1 MGANNSR
8 RRVSFESD
16 ENDNITVVK
25 GIRLSENVINR
36 MREPIAPLLPPSL
49 PQVPPPVAAPS
60 SLLIPVP
67 PLRPPFDPITSLPP
81 IEPIALPPQP
91 PAPVTEVVAPP
102 PPPMEQV
109 AAPTIIDMVIP
120 PPTLAALK
128 PAASPPPPA
137 SVEQPTVKPIAPP
150 PPPAE
155 FIAPTPCEPIAP
167 PPQPPV
173 EAFAPPP
180 APVPVEVV
188 GPPLPP
194 PTPEPEPVAVAPP
207 AAHAVDEEKLRKK
220 ITEDLQKCLL
230 KERVKAEQE
239 LQAWL
244 EEEKVHAASFAEA
257 EAQAS
262 VKDEVGRIL
271 ELERATTHNTLTQA
285 VMREK
290 VSAEDERLRTQLYA
304 KQLELRDQELKKQDA
319 FYREQVARLE
329 DRSAQF
335 YKLSTENYH
344 KAADGI
350 NAKFKSYTETQPK
363 TPNCKQCRCRST
375 VARKNSLGRNLERNQ
390 ALMGGQSSSGCAY
403 NRTWPFKAR
412 FFFKMFIDDQ
422 QGEIIIT
429 VVEEC
434 ATGQYLRSKCHLAFH
449 SRAFRG

>member
-1 MGANNSR
+1 MGANNST

-49 PQVPPPVAAPS
+49 PQVPPTVAAPS
-60 SLLIPVP
+60 PLIPVP
-67 PLRPPFDPITSLPP
+67 PLRPSFDPITSLPP

-91 PAPVTEVVAPP
+91 PAPVTEVVAPLPLP
-102 PPPMEQV
+102 PSMEQV

-128 PAASPPPPA
+128 PVASPPPPP
-137 SVEQPTVKPIAPP
+137 SVE
-150 PPPAE
+150 
-155 FIAPTPCEPIAP
+155 
-167 PPQPPV
+167 QPPV

-180 APVPVEVV
+180 APEPVEVV

-194 PTPEPEPVAVAPP
+194 PTLEPEPLAA
-207 AAHAVDEEKLRKK
+207 AAHAVDEEELRKK
-220 ITEDLQKCLL
+220 ITEDLQKGLL
-230 KERVKAEQE
+230 KERAKAEQE

-335 YKLSTENYH
+335 YKMTTENYH

-350 NAKFKSYTETQPK
+350 NAKFKRFEASPVCADLQGQILKCYQEHSGK
-363 TPNCKQCRCRST
+363 TLLCSTIASRYLQC
-375 VARKNSLGRNLERNQ
+375 VNQ
-390 ALMGGQSSSGCAY
+390 AKQNKLRTGG
-403 NRTWPFKAR
+403 
-412 FFFKMFIDDQ
+412 
-422 QGEIIIT
+422 
-429 VVEEC
+429 
-434 ATGQYLRSKCHLAFH
+434 
-449 SRAFRG
+449 

>member
-128 PAASPPPPA
+128 PVASPPPPA
-137 SVEQPTVKPIAPP
+137 SVEQP
-150 PPPAE
+150 
-155 FIAPTPCEPIAP
+155 
-167 PPQPPV
+167 PV

-180 APVPVEVV
+180 AAVPVEVV

-194 PTPEPEPVAVAPP
+194 PTPGPEPVVVAPP
-207 AAHAVDEEKLRKK
+207 AAHAVDEEELRKK
-220 ITEDLQKCLL
+220 ITEDLQKGLL

-271 ELERATTHNTLTQA
+271 ELERATTHKTLTQA

-290 VSAEDERLRTQLYA
+290 VSAEDERLRTQLYEITGKA

-350 NAKFKSYTETQPK
+350 NAKFKRFEVSPVCADLQGQILKCYQEHSGK
-363 TPNCKQCRCRST
+363 TLLCSTIASRYLQC
-375 VARKNSLGRNLERNQ
+375 VNQ
-390 ALMGGQSSSGCAY
+390 AKQNGNNDLAPL
-403 NRTWPFKAR
+403 W
-412 FFFKMFIDDQ
+412 
-422 QGEIIIT
+422 
-429 VVEEC
+429 
-434 ATGQYLRSKCHLAFH
+434 ATTTDIRKTS
-449 SRAFRG
+449 

>member
-49 PQVPPPVAAPS
+49 PQVPPPV
-60 SLLIPVP
+60 
-67 PLRPPFDPITSLPP
+67 PP

-128 PAASPPPPA
+128 PVASPPPPA

-180 APVPVEVV
+180 APEPVEVV
-188 GPPLPP
+188 GSPLPP

-207 AAHAVDEEKLRKK
+207 AAHAVDEEELRKK
-220 ITEDLQKCLL
+220 ITEDLQKGLL

-335 YKLSTENYH
+335 YKMTTENYH

-350 NAKFKSYTETQPK
+350 NAKFKRFEVSPVCADLQGQILKCYQEHSGK
-363 TPNCKQCRCRST
+363 TLLCSTIASRYLQC
-375 VARKNSLGRNLERNQ
+375 VNQ
-390 ALMGGQSSSGCAY
+390 AKQNKLRTGG
-403 NRTWPFKAR
+403 
-412 FFFKMFIDDQ
+412 
-422 QGEIIIT
+422 
-429 VVEEC
+429 
-434 ATGQYLRSKCHLAFH
+434 
-449 SRAFRG
+449 

>member
-102 PPPMEQV
+102 PPPME
-109 AAPTIIDMVIP
+109 
-120 PPTLAALK
+120 
-128 PAASPPPPA
+128 
-137 SVEQPTVKPIAPP
+137 
-150 PPPAE
+150 
-155 FIAPTPCEPIAP
+155 
-167 PPQPPV
+167 QPPV

>member
-1 MGANNSR
+1 MGANNST

-60 SLLIPVP
+60 PLLIPVP
-67 PLRPPFDPITSLPP
+67 LLRPPFDPITSLPP
-81 IEPIALPPQP
+81 IESIALPPQP

-102 PPPMEQV
+102 PPPPPMEQL
-109 AAPTIIDMVIP
+109 AAPSIIDMVIP

-128 PAASPPPPA
+128 PVASPPPPA
-137 SVEQPTVKPIAPP
+137 SVEQPAVKPIAPP

-155 FIAPTPCEPIAP
+155 FIAPPPCEPIAP

-180 APVPVEVV
+180 APEPVEVV

-194 PTPEPEPVAVAPP
+194 PTLEPEPVAAAPP
-207 AAHAVDEEKLRKK
+207 AAHAVDEEELRKK
-220 ITEDLQKCLL
+220 ITEDLQKGLL
-230 KERVKAEQE
+230 KERAKAEQE

-244 EEEKVHAASFAEA
+244 EEEKVHVASFAEA

-290 VSAEDERLRTQLYA
+290 VSAEDERLRTQLYEITRKA

-335 YKLSTENYH
+335 YKMTTENYH

-350 NAKFKSYTETQPK
+350 NAKFKRFEASPLCADLQGQILKCYQEHSGK
-363 TPNCKQCRCRST
+363 TLLCSTIASRYLQC
-375 VARKNSLGRNLERNQ
+375 VNQ
-390 ALMGGQSSSGCAY
+390 AKQNKLRTGG
-403 NRTWPFKAR
+403 
-412 FFFKMFIDDQ
+412 
-422 QGEIIIT
+422 
-429 VVEEC
+429 
-434 ATGQYLRSKCHLAFH
+434 
-449 SRAFRG
+449 

>member
-102 PPPMEQV
+102 PPPMEQ
-109 AAPTIIDMVIP
+109 
-120 PPTLAALK
+120 
-128 PAASPPPPA
+128 
-137 SVEQPTVKPIAPP
+137 
-150 PPPAE
+150 
-155 FIAPTPCEPIAP
+155 
-167 PPQPPV
+167 PPV
-173 EAFAPPP
+173 EAFAPSP
-180 APVPVEVV
+180 APEPVEVV
-188 GPPLPP
+188 GTPLPP
-194 PTPEPEPVAVAPP
+194 PTPEPEPVAAAPP
-207 AAHAVDEEKLRKK
+207 AAHAVDEEELRKK
-220 ITEDLQKCLL
+220 ITEELQKSLL
-230 KERVKAEQE
+230 KERAKAEQE

-290 VSAEDERLRTQLYA
+290 VSAEDERLRTQLYEITRKA

-329 DRSAQF
+329 DRVSLFARHWKTSLVFVVESVFEIHRSTESAQF
-335 YKLSTENYH
+335 YKMTTENYH

-350 NAKFKSYTETQPK
+350 NAKFKRFEVSPVCADLQGQILKCYQEHSGK
-363 TPNCKQCRCRST
+363 TLLCSTIASRYLQC
-375 VARKNSLGRNLERNQ
+375 VNQ
-390 ALMGGQSSSGCAY
+390 AKQNKLRTGG
-403 NRTWPFKAR
+403 
-412 FFFKMFIDDQ
+412 
-422 QGEIIIT
+422 
-429 VVEEC
+429 
-434 ATGQYLRSKCHLAFH
+434 
-449 SRAFRG
+449 

>member
-1 MGANNSR
+1 MGANNST

-60 SLLIPVP
+60 PLIPVP

-102 PPPMEQV
+102 PLPPSMEQV

-128 PAASPPPPA
+128 PVASPQPPA
-137 SVEQPTVKPIAPP
+137 SVE
-150 PPPAE
+150 
-155 FIAPTPCEPIAP
+155 
-167 PPQPPV
+167 QPPV

-180 APVPVEVV
+180 APEPVEVV

-194 PTPEPEPVAVAPP
+194 PTLEPEPVAAAPP
-207 AAHAVDEEKLRKK
+207 AAHAVDEEELRKK
-220 ITEDLQKCLL
+220 ITEDLQKGLL
-230 KERVKAEQE
+230 KERAKAEQE

-335 YKLSTENYH
+335 YKMTTENYH

-350 NAKFKSYTETQPK
+350 NAKFKRFEASPVCADLQGQILKCYQEHSGK
-363 TPNCKQCRCRST
+363 TLLCSTIASRYLQC
-375 VARKNSLGRNLERNQ
+375 VNQ
-390 ALMGGQSSSGCAY
+390 AKQNKLRTGG
-403 NRTWPFKAR
+403 
-412 FFFKMFIDDQ
+412 
-422 QGEIIIT
+422 
-429 VVEEC
+429 
-434 ATGQYLRSKCHLAFH
+434 
-449 SRAFRG
+449 

>member
-91 PAPVTEVVAPP
+91 PAPVTEVVGPP

-120 PPTLAALK
+120 PPPLAALK
-128 PAASPPPPA
+128 PVASPPPPA
-137 SVEQPTVKPIAPP
+137 SVE
-150 PPPAE
+150 
-155 FIAPTPCEPIAP
+155 
-167 PPQPPV
+167 QPPV

-180 APVPVEVV
+180 APEPVEVV
-188 GPPLPP
+188 GTPLPP
-194 PTPEPEPVAVAPP
+194 PTPEPEPVAAAPP
-207 AAHAVDEEKLRKK
+207 AAHAVDEEELRKK
-220 ITEDLQKCLL
+220 ITEDLQKGLL
-230 KERVKAEQE
+230 KERAKAEHE

-244 EEEKVHAASFAEA
+244 EEEKVHAASFA

-335 YKLSTENYH
+335 YKMTTENYH

-350 NAKFKSYTETQPK
+350 NAKFKRFEVSPVCADLQGQILKCYQEHSGK
-363 TPNCKQCRCRST
+363 TLLCSTIASRYLQC
-375 VARKNSLGRNLERNQ
+375 VNQ
-390 ALMGGQSSSGCAY
+390 AKQNKLRTGG
-403 NRTWPFKAR
+403 
-412 FFFKMFIDDQ
+412 
-422 QGEIIIT
+422 
-429 VVEEC
+429 
-434 ATGQYLRSKCHLAFH
+434 
-449 SRAFRG
+449 

>member
-49 PQVPPPVAAPS
+49 PQVPPPV
-60 SLLIPVP
+60 
-67 PLRPPFDPITSLPP
+67 PP

-128 PAASPPPPA
+128 PVASPPPPA

-180 APVPVEVV
+180 APEPVEVV
-188 GPPLPP
+188 GSPLPP

-207 AAHAVDEEKLRKK
+207 AAHAVDEEELRKK
-220 ITEDLQKCLL
+220 ITEDLQKGLL

-290 VSAEDERLRTQLYA
+290 VSAEDERLRTQLYEITRKA

-335 YKLSTENYH
+335 YKMTTENYH

-350 NAKFKSYTETQPK
+350 NAKFKRFEVSPVCADLQGQILKCYQEHSGK
-363 TPNCKQCRCRST
+363 TLLCSTIASRYLQC
-375 VARKNSLGRNLERNQ
+375 VNQ
-390 ALMGGQSSSGCAY
+390 AKQNKLRTGG
-403 NRTWPFKAR
+403 
-412 FFFKMFIDDQ
+412 
-422 QGEIIIT
+422 
-429 VVEEC
+429 
-434 ATGQYLRSKCHLAFH
+434 
-449 SRAFRG
+449 

>member
-102 PPPMEQV
+102 PPPMEQ
-109 AAPTIIDMVIP
+109 
-120 PPTLAALK
+120 
-128 PAASPPPPA
+128 
-137 SVEQPTVKPIAPP
+137 
-150 PPPAE
+150 
-155 FIAPTPCEPIAP
+155 
-167 PPQPPV
+167 PPV
-173 EAFAPPP
+173 EAFAPSP
-180 APVPVEVV
+180 APEPVEVV
-188 GPPLPP
+188 GTPLPP
-194 PTPEPEPVAVAPP
+194 PTPEPEPVAAAPP
-207 AAHAVDEEKLRKK
+207 AAHAVDEEELRKK
-220 ITEDLQKCLL
+220 ITEELQKSLL
-230 KERVKAEQE
+230 KERAKAEQE

-335 YKLSTENYH
+335 YKMTTENYH

-350 NAKFKSYTETQPK
+350 NAKFKRFEVSPVCADLQGQILKCYQEHSGK
-363 TPNCKQCRCRST
+363 TLLCSTIASRYLQC
-375 VARKNSLGRNLERNQ
+375 VNQ
-390 ALMGGQSSSGCAY
+390 AKQNKLRTGG
-403 NRTWPFKAR
+403 
-412 FFFKMFIDDQ
+412 
-422 QGEIIIT
+422 
-429 VVEEC
+429 
-434 ATGQYLRSKCHLAFH
+434 
-449 SRAFRG
+449 

>member
-1 MGANNSR
+1 MGANNST

-60 SLLIPVP
+60 PLLIPVP

-102 PPPMEQV
+102 PLPPPTEQV
-109 AAPTIIDMVIP
+109 TAPTIIDMVIP

-128 PAASPPPPA
+128 PVASPQPPA
-137 SVEQPTVKPIAPP
+137 SVE
-150 PPPAE
+150 
-155 FIAPTPCEPIAP
+155 
-167 PPQPPV
+167 QPPV

-180 APVPVEVV
+180 APEPVEVV

-194 PTPEPEPVAVAPP
+194 PTLEPEPVAA
-207 AAHAVDEEKLRKK
+207 AAHAVDEEELRKK
-220 ITEDLQKCLL
+220 ITEDLQKGLL
-230 KERVKAEQE
+230 KERAKAEQE

-335 YKLSTENYH
+335 YKMTTENYH

-350 NAKFKSYTETQPK
+350 NAKFK
-363 TPNCKQCRCRST
+363 
-375 VARKNSLGRNLERNQ
+375 
-390 ALMGGQSSSGCAY
+390 
-403 NRTWPFKAR
+403 
-412 FFFKMFIDDQ
+412 
-422 QGEIIIT
+422 
-429 VVEEC
+429 
-434 ATGQYLRSKCHLAFH
+434 
-449 SRAFRG
+449 

>member
-1 MGANNSR
+1 MGANNST

-49 PQVPPPVAAPS
+49 PQVPPTVAAPS
-60 SLLIPVP
+60 PLIPVP
-67 PLRPPFDPITSLPP
+67 PLRPSFDPITSLPP
-81 IEPIALPPQP
+81 IESIALPPQP
-91 PAPVTEVVAPP
+91 PAPVTEVVAPPPP

-128 PAASPPPPA
+128 PVASPPPPA
-137 SVEQPTVKPIAPP
+137 SVE
-150 PPPAE
+150 
-155 FIAPTPCEPIAP
+155 
-167 PPQPPV
+167 QPPV

-180 APVPVEVV
+180 APEPVEVV
-188 GPPLPP
+188 APPLPP
-194 PTPEPEPVAVAPP
+194 PTLEPEPVAAAPP
-207 AAHAVDEEKLRKK
+207 AAHAVDEEELRKK
-220 ITEDLQKCLL
+220 ITEDLQKGLL
-230 KERVKAEQE
+230 KERAKAEQE

-290 VSAEDERLRTQLYA
+290 VSAEDERLRTQLYEITRKA

-335 YKLSTENYH
+335 YKMTTENYH

-350 NAKFKSYTETQPK
+350 NAKFKRFEASPVCADLQGQILKCYQEHSGK
-363 TPNCKQCRCRST
+363 TLLCSTIASRYLQC
-375 VARKNSLGRNLERNQ
+375 VNQ
-390 ALMGGQSSSGCAY
+390 AKQNKLRTGG
-403 NRTWPFKAR
+403 
-412 FFFKMFIDDQ
+412 
-422 QGEIIIT
+422 
-429 VVEEC
+429 
-434 ATGQYLRSKCHLAFH
+434 
-449 SRAFRG
+449 

>member
-1 MGANNSR
+1 MGANNST

-49 PQVPPPVAAPS
+49 PQVPPPVAATSP
-60 SLLIPVP
+60 LLIPVP

-102 PPPMEQV
+102 PLPPPMEQV
-109 AAPTIIDMVIP
+109 TAPTIIDMVIP

-128 PAASPPPPA
+128 PVASPQPPA
-137 SVEQPTVKPIAPP
+137 SVE
-150 PPPAE
+150 
-155 FIAPTPCEPIAP
+155 
-167 PPQPPV
+167 QPPV

-180 APVPVEVV
+180 APEPVEVV

-194 PTPEPEPVAVAPP
+194 PTLEPEPVAA
-207 AAHAVDEEKLRKK
+207 AAHAVDEEELRKK
-220 ITEDLQKCLL
+220 ITEDLQKGLL
-230 KERVKAEQE
+230 KERAKAEQE

-271 ELERATTHNTLTQA
+271 ELERTTTHNTLTQA
-285 VMREK
+285 VIREK

-335 YKLSTENYH
+335 YKMTTENYH

-350 NAKFKSYTETQPK
+350 NAKFKRFEVSPVCADLQGQILKCYQEHSGK
-363 TPNCKQCRCRST
+363 TLLCSTIASRYLQC
-375 VARKNSLGRNLERNQ
+375 VNQ
-390 ALMGGQSSSGCAY
+390 AKQNKLRTGG
-403 NRTWPFKAR
+403 
-412 FFFKMFIDDQ
+412 
-422 QGEIIIT
+422 
-429 VVEEC
+429 
-434 ATGQYLRSKCHLAFH
+434 
-449 SRAFRG
+449 

>member
-1 MGANNSR
+1 MGANNST

-49 PQVPPPVAAPS
+49 PQVPPTVAAPS
-60 SLLIPVP
+60 PLIIPVP

-81 IEPIALPPQP
+81 REPIALPPPP

-120 PPTLAALK
+120 PPPLAALK
-128 PAASPPPPA
+128 P
-137 SVEQPTVKPIAPP
+137 VAPP
-150 PPPAE
+150 PPPA
-155 FIAPTPCEPIAP
+155 AVEPL
-167 PPQPPV
+167 
-173 EAFAPPP
+173 
-180 APVPVEVV
+180 PVEVV
-188 GPPLPP
+188 APP
-194 PTPEPEPVAVAPP
+194 PPAPEPEPVAAAPP
-207 AAHAVDEEKLRKK
+207 PPSPPAVDEEELRKK
-220 ITEDLQKCLL
+220 ITEDLQKGLL
-230 KERVKAEQE
+230 KERAKAEQE

-244 EEEKVHAASFAEA
+244 EEEKVHAASFAKA

-271 ELERATTHNTLTQA
+271 ELERVTTHNTLTQA
-285 VMREK
+285 VMRER
-290 VSAEDERLRTQLYA
+290 VSAEDEKLRAQLFA

-335 YKLSTENYH
+335 YKVTTENYH

-350 NAKFKSYTETQPK
+350 NAKFKRFEVSPVCADLQGQILKCYQEHTGK
-363 TPNCKQCRCRST
+363 TLLCSTIASRYLQC
-375 VARKNSLGRNLERNQ
+375 VNQ
-390 ALMGGQSSSGCAY
+390 AKQNCNNDHALL
-403 NRTWPFKAR
+403 
-412 FFFKMFIDDQ
+412 
-422 QGEIIIT
+422 
-429 VVEEC
+429 C
-434 ATGQYLRSKCHLAFH
+434 ATATDIIK
-449 SRAFRG
+449 

>member
-1 MGANNSR
+1 MGANNST

-49 PQVPPPVAAPS
+49 PQVPPPVAATSP
-60 SLLIPVP
+60 LLIPVP

-102 PPPMEQV
+102 PLPPPMEQV
-109 AAPTIIDMVIP
+109 TAPTIIDMVIP

-128 PAASPPPPA
+128 PVASPQPPA
-137 SVEQPTVKPIAPP
+137 SVE
-150 PPPAE
+150 
-155 FIAPTPCEPIAP
+155 
-167 PPQPPV
+167 QPPV

-180 APVPVEVV
+180 APEPVEVV

-194 PTPEPEPVAVAPP
+194 PTLEPEPVAA
-207 AAHAVDEEKLRKK
+207 AAHAVDEEELRKK
-220 ITEDLQKCLL
+220 ITEDLQKGLL
-230 KERVKAEQE
+230 KERAKAEQE

-271 ELERATTHNTLTQA
+271 ELERTTTHNTLTQA
-285 VMREK
+285 VIREK
-290 VSAEDERLRTQLYA
+290 VSAEDERLRTQLYDITRKA

-335 YKLSTENYH
+335 YKMTTENYH

-350 NAKFKSYTETQPK
+350 NAKFKRFEVSPVCADLQGQILKCYQEHSGK
-363 TPNCKQCRCRST
+363 TLLCSTIASRYLQC
-375 VARKNSLGRNLERNQ
+375 VNQ
-390 ALMGGQSSSGCAY
+390 AKQNKLRTGG
-403 NRTWPFKAR
+403 
-412 FFFKMFIDDQ
+412 
-422 QGEIIIT
+422 
-429 VVEEC
+429 
-434 ATGQYLRSKCHLAFH
+434 
-449 SRAFRG
+449 

>member
-102 PPPMEQV
+102 PPPMEQ
-109 AAPTIIDMVIP
+109 
-120 PPTLAALK
+120 
-128 PAASPPPPA
+128 
-137 SVEQPTVKPIAPP
+137 
-150 PPPAE
+150 
-155 FIAPTPCEPIAP
+155 
-167 PPQPPV
+167 PPV

-180 APVPVEVV
+180 APEPVEVV

-207 AAHAVDEEKLRKK
+207 AAHAVDEEELRKK
-220 ITEDLQKCLL
+220 ITEDLQKGLL

-290 VSAEDERLRTQLYA
+290 VSAEDERLRTQLY
-304 KQLELRDQELKKQDA
+304 
-319 FYREQVARLE
+319 V
-329 DRSAQF
+329 S
-335 YKLSTENYH
+335 
-344 KAADGI
+344 
-350 NAKFKSYTETQPK
+350 P
-363 TPNCKQCRCRST
+363 
-375 VARKNSLGRNLERNQ
+375 
-390 ALMGGQSSSGCAY
+390 
-403 NRTWPFKAR
+403 
-412 FFFKMFIDDQ
+412 
-422 QGEIIIT
+422 
-429 VVEEC
+429 
-434 ATGQYLRSKCHLAFH
+434 
-449 SRAFRG
+449 

>member
-1 MGANNSR
+1 MGANNST

-49 PQVPPPVAAPS
+49 PQVPPPVAATSP
-60 SLLIPVP
+60 LLIPVP

-102 PPPMEQV
+102 PLPPPMEQV
-109 AAPTIIDMVIP
+109 TAPTIIDMVIP

-128 PAASPPPPA
+128 PVASLQPPA
-137 SVEQPTVKPIAPP
+137 SVE
-150 PPPAE
+150 
-155 FIAPTPCEPIAP
+155 
-167 PPQPPV
+167 QPPV

-180 APVPVEVV
+180 APEPVEVV

-194 PTPEPEPVAVAPP
+194 PTLEPEPVAA
-207 AAHAVDEEKLRKK
+207 AAHAVDEEELRKK
-220 ITEDLQKCLL
+220 ITEDLQKGLL
-230 KERVKAEQE
+230 KERAKAEQE

-271 ELERATTHNTLTQA
+271 ELERTTTHNTLTQA
-285 VMREK
+285 VIREK

-335 YKLSTENYH
+335 YKMTTENYH

-350 NAKFKSYTETQPK
+350 NAKFKTS
-363 TPNCKQCRCRST
+363 
-375 VARKNSLGRNLERNQ
+375 
-390 ALMGGQSSSGCAY
+390 
-403 NRTWPFKAR
+403 
-412 FFFKMFIDDQ
+412 
-422 QGEIIIT
+422 
-429 VVEEC
+429 
-434 ATGQYLRSKCHLAFH
+434 
-449 SRAFRG
+449 

>member
-102 PPPMEQV
+102 PPPMEQ
-109 AAPTIIDMVIP
+109 
-120 PPTLAALK
+120 
-128 PAASPPPPA
+128 PA
-137 SVEQPTVKPIAPP
+137 VKPIAPP

-155 FIAPTPCEPIAP
+155 FIAPPPCEPIA

-173 EAFAPPP
+173 EAFAPSP
-180 APVPVEVV
+180 APEPVEVV
-188 GPPLPP
+188 GTPLPP
-194 PTPEPEPVAVAPP
+194 PTPEPEPVAAAPP
-207 AAHAVDEEKLRKK
+207 AAHAVDEEELRKK
-220 ITEDLQKCLL
+220 ITEELQKSLL
-230 KERVKAEQE
+230 KERAKAEQE

-335 YKLSTENYH
+335 YKMTTENYH

-350 NAKFKSYTETQPK
+350 NAKFKRFEVSPVCADLQGQILKCYQEHSGK
-363 TPNCKQCRCRST
+363 TLLCSTIASRYLQC
-375 VARKNSLGRNLERNQ
+375 VNQ
-390 ALMGGQSSSGCAY
+390 AKQNKLRTGG
-403 NRTWPFKAR
+403 
-412 FFFKMFIDDQ
+412 
-422 QGEIIIT
+422 
-429 VVEEC
+429 
-434 ATGQYLRSKCHLAFH
+434 
-449 SRAFRG
+449 

>member
-120 PPTLAALK
+120 PPPLAALK
-128 PAASPPPPA
+128 PVASPPPPA
-137 SVEQPTVKPIAPP
+137 SVE
-150 PPPAE
+150 
-155 FIAPTPCEPIAP
+155 
-167 PPQPPV
+167 QPPV

-180 APVPVEVV
+180 APEPVEVV
-188 GPPLPP
+188 GTPLPP
-194 PTPEPEPVAVAPP
+194 PTPEPEPVAAAPP
-207 AAHAVDEEKLRKK
+207 AAHAVDEEELRKK
-220 ITEDLQKCLL
+220 ITEELQKSLL
-230 KERVKAEQE
+230 KERAKAEQE

-335 YKLSTENYH
+335 YKMTTENYH

-350 NAKFKSYTETQPK
+350 NAKFKRFEVSPVCADLQGQILKCYQEHSGK
-363 TPNCKQCRCRST
+363 TLLCSTIASRYLQC
-375 VARKNSLGRNLERNQ
+375 VNQ
-390 ALMGGQSSSGCAY
+390 AKQNGNNDLAPL
-403 NRTWPFKAR
+403 R
-412 FFFKMFIDDQ
+412 
-422 QGEIIIT
+422 
-429 VVEEC
+429 
-434 ATGQYLRSKCHLAFH
+434 ATATDIRKTS
-449 SRAFRG
+449 

>member
-91 PAPVTEVVAPP
+91 PAPVTEVVGPP

-120 PPTLAALK
+120 PPPLAALK
-128 PAASPPPPA
+128 PVASPPPPA
-137 SVEQPTVKPIAPP
+137 SVE
-150 PPPAE
+150 
-155 FIAPTPCEPIAP
+155 
-167 PPQPPV
+167 QPPV

-180 APVPVEVV
+180 APEPVEVV
-188 GPPLPP
+188 GTPLPP
-194 PTPEPEPVAVAPP
+194 PTPEPEPVAAAPP
-207 AAHAVDEEKLRKK
+207 AAHAVDEEELRKK
-220 ITEDLQKCLL
+220 ITEDLQKGLL
-230 KERVKAEQE
+230 KERAKAEHE

-244 EEEKVHAASFAEA
+244 EEEKVHAASFA

-290 VSAEDERLRTQLYA
+290 VSAEDERLRTQLYEITRKA

-335 YKLSTENYH
+335 YKMTTENYH

-350 NAKFKSYTETQPK
+350 NAKFKRFEVSPVCADLQGQILKCYQEHSGK
-363 TPNCKQCRCRST
+363 TLLCSTIASRYLQC
-375 VARKNSLGRNLERNQ
+375 VNQ
-390 ALMGGQSSSGCAY
+390 AKQNKLRTGG
-403 NRTWPFKAR
+403 
-412 FFFKMFIDDQ
+412 
-422 QGEIIIT
+422 
-429 VVEEC
+429 
-434 ATGQYLRSKCHLAFH
+434 
-449 SRAFRG
+449 

>member
-102 PPPMEQV
+102 PPPMEQ
-109 AAPTIIDMVIP
+109 
-120 PPTLAALK
+120 
-128 PAASPPPPA
+128 
-137 SVEQPTVKPIAPP
+137 
-150 PPPAE
+150 
-155 FIAPTPCEPIAP
+155 
-167 PPQPPV
+167 PPV

-180 APVPVEVV
+180 APEPVEVV
-188 GPPLPP
+188 GTPLPP
-194 PTPEPEPVAVAPP
+194 PTPEPEPVAAAPP
-207 AAHAVDEEKLRKK
+207 AAHAVDEEELRKK
-220 ITEDLQKCLL
+220 ITEELQKSLL
-230 KERVKAEQE
+230 KERAKAEQE

-335 YKLSTENYH
+335 YKMTTENYH

-350 NAKFKSYTETQPK
+350 NAKFKRFEVSPVCADLQGQILKCYQEHSGK
-363 TPNCKQCRCRST
+363 TLLCSTIASRYLQC
-375 VARKNSLGRNLERNQ
+375 VNQ
-390 ALMGGQSSSGCAY
+390 AKQNKLRTGG
-403 NRTWPFKAR
+403 
-412 FFFKMFIDDQ
+412 
-422 QGEIIIT
+422 
-429 VVEEC
+429 
-434 ATGQYLRSKCHLAFH
+434 
-449 SRAFRG
+449 

>member
-1 MGANNSR
+1 MGANNST

-49 PQVPPPVAAPS
+49 PQVPPTVAAPS
-60 SLLIPVP
+60 PLIIPVP

-81 IEPIALPPQP
+81 REPIALPPPP

-102 PPPMEQV
+102 PPPMEQ
-109 AAPTIIDMVIP
+109 
-120 PPTLAALK
+120 
-128 PAASPPPPA
+128 PA
-137 SVEQPTVKPIAPP
+137 VEPITPP

-155 FIAPTPCEPIAP
+155 FIAPPTCEPTAP
-167 PPQPPV
+167 PPQL
-173 EAFAPPP
+173 
-180 APVPVEVV
+180 PVEVV
-188 GPPLPP
+188 APP
-194 PTPEPEPVAVAPP
+194 PPAPEPEPVAAAPP
-207 AAHAVDEEKLRKK
+207 PPSPPAVDEEELRKK
-220 ITEDLQKCLL
+220 ITEDLQKGLL
-230 KERVKAEQE
+230 KERAKAEQE

-262 VKDEVGRIL
+262 LKDEVGRIL

-285 VMREK
+285 VMRER
-290 VSAEDERLRTQLYA
+290 VSAEDERLRAQLYEITWKA

-335 YKLSTENYH
+335 YKVTTENYH

-350 NAKFKSYTETQPK
+350 NAKFKRFEVSPVCADLQGQILKCYQEHTGK
-363 TPNCKQCRCRST
+363 TLLCSTIASRYLQC
-375 VARKNSLGRNLERNQ
+375 VNQ
-390 ALMGGQSSSGCAY
+390 AKQNCNNDHAPL
-403 NRTWPFKAR
+403 
-412 FFFKMFIDDQ
+412 
-422 QGEIIIT
+422 
-429 VVEEC
+429 C
-434 ATGQYLRSKCHLAFH
+434 ATATDIIKTS
-449 SRAFRG
+449 